1 VRRRF
6 DAPRTGAPHAPQ
18 EDVMARRAAVAFV
31 AALSFLCSVAD
42 AADQVEL
49 KNGDRLSGTVV
60 KHTGETLVFT
70 TPYAKEIPIAWAE
83 VQSLTTETP
92 YWVKLGSGEYVSARF
107 VPRDDGVYLES
118 EHVEGSRPVALAE
131 VVTIGIPPGARWS
144 ADVKAVV
151 NGSQGNTE
159 TFALGAAAEVFRET
173 DDDRLR
179 FGGVLARQSQDEK
192 DTVKNTRGW
201 LYYDYHLGAHWDL
214 GGFLT
219 LEYDRFKDLDL
230 RTVVGAGP
238 GYRFIDTKTM
248 LFKVRAGLAY
258 VNENFGEQSD
268 RDYATAVLA
277 DEFRWQISE
286 DRSVYQLLD
295 VYPSLANGSDL
306 LLHAEV
312 GFRQTL
318 MKGLFAELALI
329 DDYDNLPADGRKKN
343 DFRYLVQLGYQL

>member
-1 VRRRF
+1 MVRGSVL
-6 DAPRTGAPHAPQ
+6 ALI
-18 EDVMARRAAVAFV
+18 VAL
-31 AALSFLCSVAD
+31 ALACANAH
-42 AADQVEL
+42 AADQVLL

-60 KHTGETLVFT
+60 KYTGETLVFT
-70 TPYAKEIPIAWAE
+70 TPYAKEIPVAWAE
-83 VQSLTTETP
+83 VESLTTETP

-107 VPRDDGVYLES
+107 ASRADGVYLES
-118 EHVEGSRPVALAE
+118 EQVEGARPVALSE

-144 ADVKAVV
+144 ADVKAVL

-159 TFALGAAAEVFRET
+159 TFAFGAAAEALRDT

-179 FGGVLARQSQDEK
+179 LGAAIARESQNEK

-201 LYYDYHLGAHWDL
+201 LYYDYHLTAHWDL
-214 GGFLT
+214 GAFVT
-219 LEYDRFKDLDL
+219 LEYDRFRDLDL
-230 RTVVGAGP
+230 RTVVGGGP

-258 VNENFGEQSD
+258 VNENFSEQSD
-268 RDYATAVLA
+268 KDYATAVFG

-286 DRSVYQLLD
+286 GRSVYQLLD
-295 VYPSLANGSDL
+295 VYPSLADASDL

-318 MKGLFAELALI
+318 MKGIFVELALI
-329 DDYDNLPADGRKKN
+329 DDFDNVPADDRKKN
-343 DFRYLVQLGYQL
+343 DFRYLVQLGYHL

>member
-1 VRRRF
+1 
-6 DAPRTGAPHAPQ
+6 
-18 EDVMARRAAVAFV
+18 MARVA
-31 AALSFLCSVAD
+31 SVASTALGSFIAVLLFAAPLP
-42 AADQVEL
+42 AADEVAL

-60 KHTGETLVFT
+60 KYTGETLVFT

-83 VQSLTTETP
+83 VERLTTETP
-92 YWVKLGSGEYVSARF
+92 YWVKLSSGEYVSARF

-118 EHVEGSRPVALAE
+118 ETVEGPKPVALAD
-131 VVTIGIPPGARWS
+131 VVTIGIPPGARWA
-144 ADVKAVV
+144 ADVKAVL

-159 TFALGAAAEVFRET
+159 TFNFGAAAEAIRET

-179 FGGVLARQSQDEK
+179 FGGVIARESKDKE

-201 LYYDYHLGAHWDL
+201 GYYDYHLGAHWDL
-214 GGFLT
+214 GAFVT

-258 VNENFGEQSD
+258 VNENFSEQSD
-268 RDYATAVLA
+268 KDYITAVAA
-277 DEFRWQISE
+277 DEFRWEISE
-286 DRSVYQLLD
+286 SQSVYQLLE
-295 VYPSLANGSDL
+295 VYPSLSDGSDV

-312 GFRQTL
+312 GFRQSL
-318 MKGLFAELALI
+318 MKGLFIELALI
-329 DDYDNLPADGRKKN
+329 DDYDNVPADGRKKN
-343 DFRYLVQLGYQL
+343 DFKYLVQLGYHL

>member
-1 VRRRF
+1 MVR
-6 DAPRTGAPHAPQ
+6 GS
-18 EDVMARRAAVAFV
+18 AVALV
-31 AALSFLCSVAD
+31 VVLLLACGQVH
-42 AADQVEL
+42 AADEVVL
-49 KNGDRLSGTVV
+49 RNGDRLSGTVV
-60 KHTGETLVFT
+60 KYTGETLVFT
-70 TPYAKEIPIAWAE
+70 TPYSKEIPIAWAE
-83 VQSLTTETP
+83 VESLTTETP

-118 EHVEGSRPVALAE
+118 EQVEGAQPVALNE

-159 TFALGAAAEVFRET
+159 TFAFGAAAEAFRDT

-179 FGGVLARQSQDEK
+179 FGGALARESQSDK

-214 GGFLT
+214 GAFVT
-219 LEYDRFKDLDL
+219 LEYDHFKDLDL
-230 RTVVGAGP
+230 RTVVGGGP

-268 RDYATAVLA
+268 RDYATAVLG

-286 DRSVYQLLD
+286 GRSVYQLLD
-295 VYPSLANGSDL
+295 VYPSLARGEDV

-318 MKGLFAELALI
+318 IKGLFLELALI
-329 DDYDNLPADGRKKN
+329 DDYDNLPAEGRKKN
-343 DFRYLVQLGYQL
+343 DFRYLVQLGYHL

>member
-1 VRRRF
+1 MVR
-6 DAPRTGAPHAPQ
+6 GS
-18 EDVMARRAAVAFV
+18 AVALVV
-31 AALSFLCSVAD
+31 ALVLACSDAR

-60 KHTGETLVFT
+60 KYTGETLVFT

-92 YWVKLGSGEYVSARF
+92 QWVKLTSGEYVSARF
-107 VPRDDGVYLES
+107 VPRDDGIHLES
-118 EHVEGSRPVALAE
+118 EAVEGPRPVALAD
-131 VVTIGIPPGARWS
+131 VVTIGIPPGARWN
-144 ADVKAVV
+144 ADVRAAI

-159 TFALGAAAEVFRET
+159 TLAIGVAAEAIRDT

-179 FGGVLARQSQDEK
+179 LGGALARESQNEK

-214 GGFLT
+214 GAFVT
-219 LEYDRFKDLDL
+219 VEYDRFKDLDL
-230 RTVVGAGP
+230 RTVVGGGP

-248 LFKVRAGLAY
+248 LFKVNAGLAY

-268 RDYATAVLA
+268 RDYVTAVA
-277 DEFRWQISE
+277 GDEFRWTISE
-286 DRSVYQLLD
+286 SQSLYQLLTI
-295 VYPSLANGSDL
+295 YPSLERGEDF

-318 MKGLFAELALI
+318 MKGFFAELALI
-329 DDYDNLPADGRKKN
+329 EDYDNLPAEGRKKN
-343 DFRYLVQLGYQL
+343 DLQYLFSLGYKL